1 MLARRDRCGKAAP
14 RGGLNCHDIFGG
26 IGMKLPEKIPHGGYP
41 AVVELPIAAGAR
53 LPHRPWG
60 SEAVQDTLRRAGV
73 ADTE

>member
-1 MLARRDRCGKAAP
+1 
-14 RGGLNCHDIFGG
+14 
-26 IGMKLPEKIPHGGYP
+26 MKLPEKIPHGGYP